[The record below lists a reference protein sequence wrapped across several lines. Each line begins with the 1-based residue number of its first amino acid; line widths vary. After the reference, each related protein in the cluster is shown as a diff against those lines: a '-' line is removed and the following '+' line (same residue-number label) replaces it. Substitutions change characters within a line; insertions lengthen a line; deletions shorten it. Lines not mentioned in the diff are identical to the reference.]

1 MLLEKV
7 QTLLQK
13 IQKKD
18 GQDSKRPV
26 IQSPSVQKSRVQV
39 YNHPE
44 SKSLESKRPV
54 VQSPRVQS
62 SRVQVSSRPESRA
75 ESKRPDHTPTFQ
87 FFRYAFLNI
96 VIQAVYCNSFCNN
109 VETSLSCWFIAAF
122 HLGKLGNSKI
132 DCENKIQKKPCFVTF
147 SRGKQTI
154 TANGCALFR

>member
-1 MLLEKV
+1 MVKTPSV
-7 QTLLQK
+7 QSSRVQASRSPE
-13 IQKKD
+13 
-18 GQDSKRPV
+18 SKCTIIPSLRV
-26 IQSPSVQKSRVQV
+26 QSPS
-39 YNHPE
+39 
-44 SKSLESKRPV
+44 
-54 VQSPRVQS
+54 VQS